1 MSTSISGV
9 TMDIN
14 AHALEEV
21 ARQRDYLLGLLIEL
35 TVPEASKRKLR
46 KETRDNL
53 LAKSTMVDADAERLR
68 EVGRH

>member
-1 MSTSISGV
+1 MSTSISEGA
-9 TMDIN
+9 MDIN
-14 AHALEEV
+14 AHALVEV
-21 ARQRDYLLGLLIEL
+21 VRQRDYLLGLLIEL